1 MILAD
6 ERPTG
11 APQLG
16 ANFDGLPYNAPFM
29 SIPALD
35 SHASHRVKLLQ
46 TAVFCASFIG
56 LGLCGGS
63 LGPALAAH
71 AARTGT
77 QLDQISTVFIAIAL
91 GRMIGSF
98 SGGWLID
105 RIHNGAQIAIGVALV
120 SVTMAVIPLTQ
131 SLGVLLAVLLIFG
144 IAANLLDV
152 GANTLIVRVHGG
164 KVGPYM
170 NALHLSFGIGGSIAP
185 LVIGRSYAYTGDVAA
200 AYWLHAA
207 LLVPLAFWAL
217 RMPTTQRPATAQNSA
232 QARTPISVIALL
244 GACFFFM
251 VAVEVSGTQWTFT
264 FGERLGLSKEV
275 GAPML
280 SSGFW
285 WAYSAARLL
294 AIPISLRLKPG
305 TYVAID
311 LVGTFVCAGIA
322 LAGLLLPNAQMLIWI
337 GTIGMGFFIASA
349 FPSMLS
355 FVGSRITVTGGITA
369 LLFSSANVGAMVGP
383 WSIGQLFDIFG
394 PPTVPLMSLLGMA
407 AAMMTFVIV
416 VKKTGNRE

>member
-1 MILAD
+1 M
-6 ERPTG
+6 
-11 APQLG
+11 
-16 ANFDGLPYNAPFM
+16 FM

-35 SHASHRVKLLQ
+35 SQAPQRVKLLQ

-77 QLDQISTVFIAIAL
+77 QLDQISAVFIAIAL
-91 GRMIGSF
+91 GRMVGSF
-98 SGGWLID
+98 SGGWLVD
-105 RIHNGAQIAIGVALV
+105 HMRGGTQIALGIALAAAA
-120 SVTMAVIPLTQ
+120 MAVIPFTH
-131 SLGVLLAVLLIFG
+131 SLGILLAVMLAYG
-144 IAANLLDV
+144 VAANLLDV
-152 GANTLIVRVHGG
+152 GANTLIVRVHGD

-170 NALHLSFGIGGSIAP
+170 NAMHLSFGIGGSIAP
-185 LVIGRSYAYTGDVAA
+185 LVVGRSYAYTGDVAA

-207 LLVPLAFWAL
+207 LLVPLALWAL
-217 RMPTTQRPATAQNSA
+217 RMPTPPRTAA
-232 QARTPISVIALL
+232 ARNADQPRTSKSMIALL
-244 GACFFFM
+244 GAFFFFL

-294 AIPISLRLKPG
+294 AIPVSMRLKPG

-311 LVGTFVCAGIA
+311 IVGTFICAGVT
-322 LAGLLLPNAQMLIWI
+322 LAGLLLPNAQTLIWI
-337 GTIGMGFFIASA
+337 GIIGMGFFIASA

-355 FVGSRITVTGGITA
+355 FVGSRMQVTGSMNA
-369 LLFSSANVGAMVGP
+369 LLFASANLGAMVGP
-383 WSIGQLFDIFG
+383 WSIGQLFDVFG
-394 PPTVPLMSLLGMA
+394 PPTVPLMGLLGMA
-407 AAMMTFVIV
+407 AAMITFVIV
-416 VKKTGNRE
+416 AKPCTK